1 MCIRDRYRERLNY
14 KWGILDSYDCK
25 ALVLDLIRLNLVD
38 STKVAILGNSAGG
51 LTAINALCEGD
62 LFKVAICKYPVLDL
76 NDMHQQTHRF
86 ERGYLNSLIGK
97 YSKFRNEYQLRS
109 PIYKINQ
116 LKKPILL
123 FHGKKDLVIS
133 YKKTLQIKEK
143 LLKNNKN
150 SEVIIFDNEGH
161 GFKNTHNKKQVLF
174 KTQEFL
180 EKTLNI

>member
-1 MCIRDRYRERLNY
+1 MITFFPTYAQWIETTGVWRVNIHGMVTRPLPVASHRRTVAYAVVKRLL
-14 KWGILDSYDCK
+14 KLDED
-25 ALVLDLIRLNLVD
+25 
-38 STKVAILGNSAGG
+38 
-51 LTAINALCEGD
+51 
-62 LFKVAICKYPVLDL
+62 
-76 NDMHQQTHRF
+76 
-86 ERGYLNSLIGK
+86 
-97 YSKFRNEYQLRS
+97 QLRS

-116 LKKPILL
+116 LKKPVLL

-150 SEVIIFDNEGH
+150 SEVIIFENEGH
-161 GFKNTHNKKQVLF
+161 GFKNTNNKKQVLV